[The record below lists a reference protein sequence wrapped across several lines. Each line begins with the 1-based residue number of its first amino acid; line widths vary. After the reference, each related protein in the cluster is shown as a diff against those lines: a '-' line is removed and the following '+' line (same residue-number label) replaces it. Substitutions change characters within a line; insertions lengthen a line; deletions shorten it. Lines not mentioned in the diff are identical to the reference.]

1 MSPRPTKSNCLDL
14 RHPTNQDLAK
24 QIGFLSGIIV
34 RLKAELAKQI
44 DELKQKLD
52 AMNEEGKQ

>member
-1 MSPRPTKSNCLDL
+1 MLPTPANSHCLDL

-34 RLKAELAKQI
+34 RLPAELAKQI

-52 AMNEEGKQ
+52 AMNKECKQ